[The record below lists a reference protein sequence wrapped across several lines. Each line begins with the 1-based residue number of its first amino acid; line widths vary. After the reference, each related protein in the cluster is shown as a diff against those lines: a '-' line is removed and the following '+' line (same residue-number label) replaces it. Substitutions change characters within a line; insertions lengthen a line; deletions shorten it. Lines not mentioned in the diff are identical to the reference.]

1 MFVSCEV
8 ENNPCLDHYRMDSAE
23 NPFYPP
29 KSGLHGSPLPDLPCA
44 VPVLWASPLAA
55 AAQLLPSEGSFL
67 RQEDKSHLCDSSTFS
82 RL

>member
-1 MFVSCEV
+1 MFISCEL
-8 ENNPCLDHYRMDSAE
+8 ENDPCLDHYGMDSAE
-23 NPFYPP
+23 NPFHPS
-29 KSGLHGSPLPDLPCA
+29 KFGLHSSLLPDAPCA